1 MHIWLV
7 HPFYKDRCLFYVSV
21 FLVQWGE
28 ILVGLGLILGGLT
41 KTAAFFG
48 IIMNLSFLLSGTVSV
63 NPNLLILTMFILVAG
78 QNAGRIGLDGYVF
91 PKLFRKNNHRT
102 YKLSKTA

>member
-1 MHIWLV
+1 MGRNFSGSRFNFRWIN
-7 HPFYKDRCLFYVSV
+7 
-21 FLVQWGE
+21 
-28 ILVGLGLILGGLT
+28 

-91 PKLFRKNNHRT
+91 PKLFRKTTTERIN
-102 YKLSKTA
+102 

>member
-1 MHIWLV
+1 L
-7 HPFYKDRCLFYVSV
+7 PNADLFS

-63 NPNLLILTMFILVAG
+63 NPNLLILTIFILVAG
-78 QNAGRIGLDGYVF
+78 QNAGRIGLDGYIS
-91 PKLFRKNNHRT
+91 PKLFHKNNHGT

>member
-1 MHIWLV
+1 APRIKSWFSNALK
-7 HPFYKDRCLFYVSV
+7 FSV
-21 FLVQWGE
+21 FPVSITPK

>member
-1 MHIWLV
+1 
-7 HPFYKDRCLFYVSV
+7 
-21 FLVQWGE
+21 
-28 ILVGLGLILGGLT
+28 
-41 KTAAFFG
+41 
-48 IIMNLSFLLSGTVSV
+48 MNLSFLLSGTVSV

-91 PKLFRKNNHRT
+91 PKLFRKNNHGI